1 MAVKQ
6 MKFETDARADIA
18 SGLSQ
23 LARAVKATLGPR
35 GRNVVLQKSFGSPRI
50 TKDGVTVSKEIEL
63 PQPFENMGAKLVNMV
78 ASKTGDVAGDGT
90 TTATV
95 LAEAIYT
102 LGLRSVTVG
111 TNPVIIQRGITKA
124 AEIAAEAITAQAK
137 KVKGREDYKRVA
149 TISAN
154 GDEKIGDLMADAMEK
169 VGKEGVI
176 TVDEG
181 KATDSTLEYTE
192 GMQFDKGY
200 LSPYFLTNP
209 TTLEAALENA
219 YILLHEKKISNL
231 AELLPLLNKIVTS
244 ARPLLI
250 IAEDVESEALAA
262 LVVNKLRGVL
272 QVCAVKAPGFGDR
285 RKAMM
290 ADLAVV
296 TGGKFI
302 SEDLGLKLENVEIED
317 MGNAKHIVV
326 DKDKTLIVEGGGK
339 RKEIESRA
347 EQIRKQIEA
356 TTSDYDREKLQ
367 ERLAKLTG
375 GVAVIR
381 AGAATE
387 MEMKERKDL
396 IDDALHATRAAAEEG
411 IVPGGGVAFLRAIEA
426 VENGKRQ
433 AKGDEKIG
441 FDIVAEAL
449 RSPARQIAD
458 NAGED
463 GQVVVAEILENKNP
477 SWGYNAATGEFGD
490 MFKLG
495 IIDPAKVSKTALL
508 NAASVAGLALDDRCP
523 DHRIER
529 EGKGDHEAD
538 APLPARSSDPSLTK
552 VNRDCAKARRYLV
565 RALCLRVFPALLPM
579 WDRADEDRNINDF
592 PNVG

>member
-1 MAVKQ
+1 MPMAAKQ
-6 MKFETDARADIA
+6 MKFDVDARAEIA
-18 SGLSQ
+18 AGLSQ

-35 GRNVVLQKSFGSPRI
+35 GKNVILQKSFGSPRI

-90 TTATV
+90 TTAVV
-95 LAEAIYT
+95 LAEAIYKAGVKYT
-102 LGLRSVTVG
+102 TGGV
-111 TNPVIIQRGITKA
+111 NPVLIQRGILKA
-124 AEIAAEAITAQAK
+124 AEVAAEAIKEQSK
-137 KVKGREDYKRVA
+137 KVRGREDYKRIA

-154 GDEKIGDLMADAMEK
+154 GDEHIGELMADAMEK

-181 KATDSTLEYTE
+181 KGTESVLEYTE
-192 GMQFDKGY
+192 GMQFDKGF

-209 TTLEAALENA
+209 TSLEAVLEDA

-231 AELLPLLNKIVTS
+231 AELLPLLNKIVTGG
-244 ARPLLI
+244 RPLLI

-272 QVCAVKAPGFGDR
+272 NICAVKAPGFGDR

-290 ADLAVV
+290 GDLAAV

-302 SEDLGLKLENVEIED
+302 SEDLGLKLENVELD
-317 MGNAKHIVV
+317 DLGSAKRVVV
-326 DKDKTLIVEGGGK
+326 DKDNTLLVEGAGK
-339 RKEIESRA
+339 RKDIEARA
-347 EQIRKQIEA
+347 NQIRMQIET

-375 GVAVIR
+375 GVAVVK
-381 AGAATE
+381 AGANTE
-387 MEMKERKDL
+387 TEMKERKDL
-396 IDDALHATRAAAEEG
+396 IDDALHATKAAAEEG

-426 VENGKRQ
+426 VENGIRQ
-433 AKGDEKIG
+433 GKADEKLG
-441 FDIVAEAL
+441 FEILATAL

-463 GQVVVAEILENKNP
+463 GEVVVAEILENKNAAY
-477 SWGYNAATGEFGD
+477 GYNAATGEYGD
-490 MFKLG
+490 LWKMG
-495 IIDPAKVSKTALL
+495 IIDPTKVARTALL
-508 NAASVAGLALDDRCP
+508 NAASAIGLALTTDVLLT
-523 DHRIER
+523 ELK
-529 EGKGDHEAD
+529 EKKGEESTPVAG
-538 APLPARSSDPSLTK
+538 AVS
-552 VNRDCAKARRYLV
+552 
-565 RALCLRVFPALLPM
+565 
-579 WDRADEDRNINDF
+579 
-592 PNVG
+592 